1 MVLTGNWESGFDSGE
16 GAFIS
21 AQRMSVWRKSTYES
35 SRYHHDRDDEYYY
48 NYFSEYSES
57 RRLIKRRH
65 GDKSDKNT
73 RSLKKQRMRSP
84 MRNRSKE
91 VSRCLSKKKFNSDV
105 ERSWKQIM
113 SSFEYEDITDTDESS
128 DDEDDEKLPR
138 KTDGLIKTLLMK
150 VAEKY
155 TDDSNKN
162 ESVKAFKKPDE
173 ENLERSPSKKIIH
186 EKLENVE
193 CEYSRGNAYSGDLY
207 FCEHCCISTISL

>member
-1 MVLTGNWESGFDSGE
+1 
-16 GAFIS
+16 
-21 AQRMSVWRKSTYES
+21 MSVWRKSTYES

-113 SSFEYEDITDTDESS
+113 SSFEYEDITDTEESS

-138 KTDGLIKTLLMK
+138 KTDGLTARKTSQ
-150 VAEKY
+150 
-155 TDDSNKN
+155 T
-162 ESVKAFKKPDE
+162 FE
-173 ENLERSPSKKIIH
+173 ET
-186 EKLENVE
+186 
-193 CEYSRGNAYSGDLY
+193 G
-207 FCEHCCISTISL
+207 